1 MDFAI
6 RSRFRKWEI
15 PGKCRRSW
23 ASRGVGPGEARR
35 WNSPIFDIDADVDV
49 VKRER
54 DASGVG
60 IAKDA
65 WNDGTFG
72 MATSVGYL
80 RSCLAAW
87 TCTQALNRLI
97 LGVGRTPS
105 TWTYE
110 DSFWQLLATWTL
122 TPRPEGY
129 SRGAQRSATLGC
141 PISDRRR
148 QPSSGVRGGAYSA
161 SRRTSAADFFG

>member
-6 RSRFRKWEI
+6 RSRFRKWAI
-15 PGKCRRSW
+15 PGKCRRLW

-35 WNSPIFDIDADVDV
+35 WKSPIFDIDADVDV

-65 WNDGTFG
+65 RNDGTFG

-97 LGVGRTPS
+97 LGLGRTLAPS
-105 TWTYE
+105 TE
-110 DSFWQLLATWTL
+110 
-122 TPRPEGY
+122 EI
-129 SRGAQRSATLGC
+129 RGSALGVWRALQHAMLKKVADMSKYRSVG
-141 PISDRRR
+141 
-148 QPSSGVRGGAYSA
+148 QNGGNFYHE
-161 SRRTSAADFFG
+161 